1 MLMNMSFIKILSFC
15 IALCSVPGGSLLAS
29 TLDSNYDNK
38 ELEVAEQTPDS
49 VALGD
54 GTNDDLNALL
64 ADLLADDPVEPAA
77 ETNPPSEQY
86 AYQQPRHRAPESE
99 IIVGRF

>member
-1 MLMNMSFIKILSFC
+1 MNMSLIKILSFC

-29 TLDSNYDNK
+29 TLDSNYDNQ

-49 VALGD
+49 VAPSD
-54 GTNDDLNALL
+54 GSNNDDLNALL
-64 ADLLADDPVEPAA
+64 ADLQSDDLLDPIA
-77 ETNPPSEQY
+77 ETDPPPEQY